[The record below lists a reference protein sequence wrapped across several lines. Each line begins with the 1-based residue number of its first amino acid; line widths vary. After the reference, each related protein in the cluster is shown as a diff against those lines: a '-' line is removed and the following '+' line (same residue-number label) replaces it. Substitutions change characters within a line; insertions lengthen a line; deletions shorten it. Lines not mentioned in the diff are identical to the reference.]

1 MILAEKTGEP
11 TFFMTLNMTLKLVLD
26 MSDGLDASV

>member
-11 TFFMTLNMTLKLVLD
+11 TFFMTLDIQDSLAMVITISLV
-26 MSDGLDASV
+26 G